1 MAQSNIYIGLTVE
14 DLRVRLHILT
24 AFLIVFGLTA
34 LYSISDNPLSIESSF
49 MRQFIFMIFSFI
61 IYLFVRRVSLKAI
74 HDNSTMIF
82 LFTIGLCLVPFFLPK
97 VEYTYRWID
106 LNFMTIQPS
115 EYLKIGLIIVIAK
128 YLSDNQIRIKTKS
141 IIIIP

>member
-1 MAQSNIYIGLTVE
+1 MAQSNIYIGLTEE

-24 AFLIVFGLTA
+24 TFLIVFGLTA

-128 YLSDNQIRIKTKS
+128 YLSAVSYTHLTLPTIYS
-141 IIIIP
+141 V

>member
-1 MAQSNIYIGLTVE
+1 MSQSNVYIGLASE

-24 AFLIVFGLTA
+24 MLLIVFGLTA

-74 HDNSTMIF
+74 HDNSTIIF
-82 LFTIGLCLVPFFLPK
+82 TYLFKLEQKLHFIPNC
-97 VEYTYRWID
+97 ID
-106 LNFMTIQPS
+106 TDI
-115 EYLKIGLIIVIAK
+115 
-128 YLSDNQIRIKTKS
+128 
-141 IIIIP
+141 

>member
-1 MAQSNIYIGLTVE
+1 MNQSNVYIGLASE

-24 AFLIVFGLTA
+24 MLLIVFGLTA

-106 LNFMTIQPS
+106 LGFMTIQPS
-115 EYLKIGLIIVIAK
+115 EYLKIGLVIIVAK
-128 YLSDNQIRIKTKS
+128 YLSNHQLEIKTK
-141 IIIIP
+141 